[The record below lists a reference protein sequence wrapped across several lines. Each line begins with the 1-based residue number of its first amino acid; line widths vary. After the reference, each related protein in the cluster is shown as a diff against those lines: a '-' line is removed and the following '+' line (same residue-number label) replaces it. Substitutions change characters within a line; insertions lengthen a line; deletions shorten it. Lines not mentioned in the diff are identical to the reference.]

1 MYRAGFLKISRFSAP
16 KVNVCF
22 RIDPRDR
29 ELFRVCM
36 QPNAP
41 ISFKI
46 AVVQVRRAFNTELF
60 RFCYVHSRMKGSR
73 GRSTKSGAEFPQK
86 VPPPKKKRRMKAS
99 RFMRFSL

>member
-16 KVNVCF
+16 KVNDCF

-46 AVVQVRRAFNTELF
+46 AVVQVRRAFNTEF
-60 RFCYVHSRMKGSR
+60 FMFWNVHSRMKGSR
-73 GRSTKSGAEFPQK
+73 DRRKVQKRGAEFPQK
-86 VPPPKKKRRMKAS
+86 SPPPKKNDE
-99 RFMRFSL
+99 